1 MSQKDVIKYY
11 NEVAENYKDI
21 LENLK
26 DMEEEMKESLVTPEQ
41 VEQMKR
47 MAQPVVD
54 NYKTLSYIIF
64 LLNRPTK
71 KEKFNRYEKQNK
83 KLLENCRTKEE
94 VLNENKEALNNL
106 KNL

>member
-11 NEVAENYKDI
+11 NEVAENYKDM

>member
-11 NEVAENYKDI
+11 NEVVESYKDM

-26 DMEEEMKESLVTPEQ
+26 DIEEEMKESLVTPEQ

-47 MAQPVVD
+47 MAQPIVN

-94 VLNENKEALNNL
+94 VLNENEEALNNL

>member
-11 NEVAENYKDI
+11 NEVVENYKDM

-41 VEQMKR
+41 VDQMKR
-47 MAQPVVD
+47 MAQPIVD
-54 NYKTLSYIIF
+54 NYRTLSYIIF

>member
-11 NEVAENYKDI
+11 NEVVENYKDM

-41 VEQMKR
+41 VDQMKR
-47 MAQPVVD
+47 MAQPIVD

-71 KEKFNRYEKQNK
+71 KRKFNRYEKQNK

>member
-11 NEVAENYKDI
+11 NEVVENYKDM

-41 VEQMKR
+41 VDQMKR
-47 MAQPVVD
+47 MAQPIVD

>member
-11 NEVAENYKDI
+11 NEVVESYKDM

-26 DMEEEMKESLVTPEQ
+26 DIEEEMKESLVTPEQ

-47 MAQPVVD
+47 MAQPIVD

-64 LLNRPTK
+64 LLNKPTK
-71 KEKFNRYEKQNK
+71 KEKFNRYERQNK

>member
-11 NEVAENYKDI
+11 NEVVESYKDM

-26 DMEEEMKESLVTPEQ
+26 DIEEEMKESLVTPEQ

-47 MAQPVVD
+47 MAQPIVN

-83 KLLENCRTKEE
+83 KLLENCRTREE

>member
-11 NEVAENYKDI
+11 NEVAENYKDM

-41 VEQMKR
+41 VDQMKR

-83 KLLENCRTKEE
+83 KLLDNCRTKEE

>member
-11 NEVAENYKDI
+11 NEVTENYKDM

-41 VEQMKR
+41 VDQMKR
-47 MAQPVVD
+47 MARPIVD

-64 LLNRPTK
+64 LLNRPNK

-106 KNL
+106 KNF

>member
-11 NEVAENYKDI
+11 NEVVESYKDM

-26 DMEEEMKESLVTPEQ
+26 DIEEEMKESLVTPEQ

-47 MAQPVVD
+47 MAQPIVD

-64 LLNRPTK
+64 LLNRPAK

>member
-11 NEVAENYKDI
+11 NEVVENYKDM

>member
-1 MSQKDVIKYY
+1 MSQKDIIKYY
-11 NEVAENYKDI
+11 NEVVESYKDM

-26 DMEEEMKESLVTPEQ
+26 DIEEEMKESLVTPEQ

-47 MAQPVVD
+47 MAQPIVD

>member
-1 MSQKDVIKYY
+1 MSQKDVIRYY
-11 NEVAENYKDI
+11 NEVVESYKDM

-26 DMEEEMKESLVTPEQ
+26 DIEEEMKESLVTPEQ

-47 MAQPVVD
+47 MAQPIVD

>member
-11 NEVAENYKDI
+11 NEVAENYKDM

-83 KLLENCRTKEE
+83 KLLENCRTREE

>member
-11 NEVAENYKDI
+11 NEVAENYKDM

-41 VEQMKR
+41 VDQMKR

-71 KEKFNRYEKQNK
+71 KEKFNRHEKQNK

>member
-11 NEVAENYKDI
+11 NEVVESYKDM

-26 DMEEEMKESLVTPEQ
+26 DIEEEMKESLVTPEQ

-47 MAQPVVD
+47 MAQPIVD

-83 KLLENCRTKEE
+83 KLLEKCRTKEE

>member
-11 NEVAENYKDI
+11 NEVVENYKDM

-41 VEQMKR
+41 VDQMKR
-47 MAQPVVD
+47 MAQPIVD

-71 KEKFNRYEKQNK
+71 KGKFNRYEKQN
-83 KLLENCRTKEE
+83 NCTFLIFIS
-94 VLNENKEALNNL
+94 VFHTTVFTI
-106 KNL
+106 

>member
-1 MSQKDVIKYY
+1 MSQKEVIKYY
-11 NEVAENYKDI
+11 NEVAENYKDM

-26 DMEEEMKESLVTPEQ
+26 DMDEEMKESLVTPEQ

>member
-11 NEVAENYKDI
+11 NEVVESYKDM

-26 DMEEEMKESLVTPEQ
+26 DIEEEMKESLVTPEQ

-47 MAQPVVD
+47 MAQPIVD

-94 VLNENKEALNNL
+94 VLNENREALNNL

>member
-11 NEVAENYKDI
+11 NEVVESYKDM

-26 DMEEEMKESLVTPEQ
+26 DIEEEMKESLVTPEQ

-47 MAQPVVD
+47 MAQPIVN

>member
-11 NEVAENYKDI
+11 NEVVESYKDM

-26 DMEEEMKESLVTPEQ
+26 DIEEEMKESLVTPEQ

-47 MAQPVVD
+47 MAQPIVD

-94 VLNENKEALNNL
+94 VLSENKEALNNL

>member
-11 NEVAENYKDI
+11 NEVVENYKDM

-26 DMEEEMKESLVTPEQ
+26 DIEEEMKESLVTPEQ
-41 VEQMKR
+41 VDQMKR
-47 MAQPVVD
+47 MAQPIVD

>member
-11 NEVAENYKDI
+11 NEVVESYKDM

-26 DMEEEMKESLVTPEQ
+26 DIEEEMKESLVTPEQ

-47 MAQPVVD
+47 MAQPIVD

>member
-11 NEVAENYKDI
+11 NEVVENYKDM

-41 VEQMKR
+41 VDQMKR
-47 MAQPVVD
+47 MAQPIVD

-71 KEKFNRYEKQNK
+71 KGKFNRYEKQNK

>member
-1 MSQKDVIKYY
+1 MRQKDEIQND
-11 NEVAENYKDI
+11 NEVVESYKDM

-26 DMEEEMKESLVTPEQ
+26 DIEEEMKESLVTPEQ

-47 MAQPVVD
+47 MAQPIVD

>member
-11 NEVAENYKDI
+11 NEVAENYKDM

-41 VEQMKR
+41 VDQMKR

>member
-11 NEVAENYKDI
+11 NEVVESYKDM

-26 DMEEEMKESLVTPEQ
+26 DIEEEMKESLVTPEQ

-47 MAQPVVD
+47 MAQPIVN

-83 KLLENCRTKEE
+83 KLLENCRIKEE
-94 VLNENKEALNNL
+94 VLNENREALNNL

>member
-11 NEVAENYKDI
+11 NEVAENYKDM

-54 NYKTLSYIIF
+54 NYRTLSYIIF